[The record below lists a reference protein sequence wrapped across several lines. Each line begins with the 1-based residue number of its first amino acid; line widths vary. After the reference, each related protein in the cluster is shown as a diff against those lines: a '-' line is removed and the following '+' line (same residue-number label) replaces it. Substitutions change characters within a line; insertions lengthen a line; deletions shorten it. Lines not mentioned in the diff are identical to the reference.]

1 MSVVLVVSRRATEGG
16 IASLLGALRLEI
28 GRLGWATEE
37 RGEEPAR
44 AIAVASRDELEREL
58 READPNDVT
67 VSYANDEA
75 GALEAGS
82 LEAALERSIAAGGRQ
97 LLVVPLAVAVQ
108 EPAPPARLD
117 ELDRRVAAVR
127 ERHPGVEVV
136 YVGPPFDDP
145 PMLEAV
151 IRLLGTGGEPGE
163 TELVGELVA
172 RAFDGDWDRYASFLA
187 TLRSGLPAD
196 TRVVVRGS
204 GVQGESYRSGEPFD
218 ARGPRTS
225 DLDVVLLGNAAMALW
240 QPDAFYIQNVNT
252 VPLDDKTRWAAPD
265 LEPTRVAAQEI
276 ARRPVA
282 IQAMA
287 PWFLELRSA
296 LQGTQYLV
304 VDG

>member
-1 MSVVLVVSRRATEGG
+1 MNVRVVIGAADQIAGG
-16 IASLLGALRLEI
+16 TGLPITYARSALLPG
-28 GRLGWATEE
+28 
-37 RGEEPAR
+37 
-44 AIAVASRDELEREL
+44 V
-58 READPNDVT
+58 
-67 VSYANDEA
+67 
-75 GALEAGS
+75 
-82 LEAALERSIAAGGRQ
+82 IAAIMA
-97 LLVVPLAVAVQ
+97 L
-108 EPAPPARLD
+108 
-117 ELDRRVAAVR
+117 
-127 ERHPGVEVV
+127 
-136 YVGPPFDDP
+136 
-145 PMLEAV
+145 
-151 IRLLGTGGEPGE
+151 
-163 TELVGELVA
+163 
-172 RAFDGDWDRYASFLA
+172 
-187 TLRSGLPAD
+187 
-196 TRVVVRGS
+196 VRGS

-296 LQGTQYLV
+296 LQGTPYVV

>member
-16 IASLLGALRLEI
+16 IVSLLGALRLEI
-28 GRLGWATEE
+28 GRLGSAAEKE
-37 RGEEPAR
+37 GEAPAR
-44 AIAVASRDELEREL
+44 AIAIASRDELEREL
-58 READPNDVT
+58 RDADPNDLTVT
-67 VSYANDEA
+67 YATDEA
-75 GALEAGS
+75 GA

-117 ELDRRVAAVR
+117 ELDRRVAAIR
-127 ERHPGVEVV
+127 AGHPDGVEVV
-136 YVGPPFDDP
+136 YVGPPWDDP

-151 IRLLGTGGEPGE
+151 IRLLGAGAEPGD
-163 TELVGELVA
+163 TELVAELVA
-172 RAFDGDWDRYASFLA
+172 RAFAGDWDRYAAFLA
-187 TLRSGLPAD
+187 TLRSALPAD
-196 TRVVVRGS
+196 TRIVVRGS

-218 ARGPRTS
+218 ARGPGTS
-225 DLDVVLLGNAAMALW
+225 DLDLVLLGDAAMALW
-240 QPDAFYIQNVNT
+240 RTDAFYLPNVNT
-252 VPLDDKTRWAAPD
+252 MPLDDKARWVAPD

-276 ARRPVA
+276 AGRPVA

-296 LQGTQYLV
+296 LQGTSFLV